1 MLYIHF
7 SYLNAWAR
15 TFHLILIRSS
25 KNRHLCLVL
34 LVRSIQSFTDKYNV
48 SYKFSEKA
56 LSHVKKFTSI
66 LSLVRVCITDVEYCH
81 LVFVN
86 LLIVPYFF
94 FTEMVNCNIRFPNT
108 EKSCIPRTNP
118 AWSSCITLLLYC
130 WIQLDI
136 LLKIFASL
144 WKILVCKLFRW
155 KTIWFYWFSLFYF
168 CFNHFLFLSL
178 FHSSTYFELN
188 LFLFILSS

>member
-1 MLYIHF
+1 MHWLGLSIWYW
-7 SYLNAWAR
+7 LEVVR
-15 TFHLILIRSS
+15 TDIFALSS
-25 KNRHLCLVL
+25 L
-34 LVRSIQSFTDKYNV
+34 LVRSIQSFTDKWNV
-48 SYKFSEKA
+48 SYKFSQKA

-86 LLIVPYFF
+86 LLILPYFF
-94 FTEMVNCNIRFPNT
+94 FTEMVNCNIRFPNI
-108 EKSCIPRTNP
+108 EKSCIRRTNP

-144 WKILVCKLFRW
+144 WEILVCKLFRW
-155 KTIWFYWFSLFYF
+155 KTIWFYWFSVSF
-168 CFNHFLFLSL
+168 FLQSF
-178 FHSSTYFELN
+178 
-188 LFLFILSS
+188 FILITISFLYLLWT